1 MFALLFIDLDNFKNV
16 NDTLGH
22 SMGDKMLINIAKRL
36 KSCVRDVDTVSR
48 LGGDEFTVILENIHN
63 NNEVGICANKV
74 LNRLSQSM
82 EIDGTLLKSTPSIG
96 IGMYP
101 AHGQDKESL
110 LKNADLAMYSAKE
123 KGKNNYQFF
132 TEDMTS
138 LAMERISIENKLRE
152 AIELNQLTL
161 FYQPKVYSVNGE
173 ITGFEALVRWIH
185 PEDGMISPG
194 AFIPVAEE
202 TGLILSLGDWILEEA
217 IKQASEWAKIA
228 DNDCQIAIN
237 ISAKQFM
244 SETFPQR
251 VEGLLNQYQVEP
263 GLIELEI
270 TEGTLMENMNHTIE
284 SLMTL
289 RDMGLHI
296 SLDDF
301 GTGYSSLSYL
311 KEFPVNVLKIDQ
323 SFVRDVTTDP
333 SDASIVASI
342 ITLAHNLGLNVV
354 AEGCETIDQLKFL
367 RAYHCEQV
375 QGYLFSRPL
384 PSNEAEELL
393 RAGKILVE

>member
-1 MFALLFIDLDNFKNV
+1 
-16 NDTLGH
+16 
-22 SMGDKMLINIAKRL
+22 
-36 KSCVRDVDTVSR
+36 
-48 LGGDEFTVILENIHN
+48 
-63 NNEVGICANKV
+63 
-74 LNRLSQSM
+74 
-82 EIDGTLLKSTPSIG
+82 
-96 IGMYP
+96 
-101 AHGQDKESL
+101 
-110 LKNADLAMYSAKE
+110 
-123 KGKNNYQFF
+123 
-132 TEDMTS
+132 
-138 LAMERISIENKLRE
+138 
-152 AIELNQLTL
+152 
-161 FYQPKVYSVNGE
+161 
-173 ITGFEALVRWIH
+173 
-185 PEDGMISPG
+185 
-194 AFIPVAEE
+194 
-202 TGLILSLGDWILEEA
+202 
-217 IKQASEWAKIA
+217 
-228 DNDCQIAIN
+228 
-237 ISAKQFM
+237 M

-251 VEGLLNQYQVEP
+251 VESLLNQYQVEP

-270 TEGTLMENMNHTIE
+270 TEGTLMENMNHTIA
-284 SLMTL
+284 SLKTL

>member
-1 MFALLFIDLDNFKNV
+1 
-16 NDTLGH
+16 
-22 SMGDKMLINIAKRL
+22 
-36 KSCVRDVDTVSR
+36 
-48 LGGDEFTVILENIHN
+48 
-63 NNEVGICANKV
+63 
-74 LNRLSQSM
+74 M
-82 EIDGTLLKSTPSIG
+82 EIDGSMLKTTPSIG

-101 AHGQDKESL
+101 SHGNDREML

-152 AIELNQLTL
+152 AIESNQLTL
-161 FYQPKVYSVNGE
+161 FYQPKLYSVTGE
-173 ITGFEALVRWIH
+173 VTGFEALVRWIH

-217 IKQASEWAKIA
+217 IRQAKEWSLIA
-228 DNDCQIAIN
+228 PDNCQIAVN

-244 SETFPQR
+244 SDAFPER
-251 VEGLLNQYQVEP
+251 IAGLLEQYDLEP
-263 GLIELEI
+263 HFIELEI
-270 TEGTLMENMNHTIE
+270 TEGTLMENMNHTIA
-284 SLMTL
+284 SLRTL

-311 KEFPVNVLKIDQ
+311 KEFPVNQLKIDQ
-323 SFVRDVTTDP
+323 SFVRDVTTCLLYTSP
-333 SDASIVASI
+333 SPRDS
-342 ITLAHNLGLNVV
+342 
-354 AEGCETIDQLKFL
+354 
-367 RAYHCEQV
+367 
-375 QGYLFSRPL
+375 
-384 PSNEAEELL
+384 
-393 RAGKILVE
+393 